1 MNQITIFCQDK
12 YEAQKLAGLIFVK
25 ESMETCITEI
35 LNVIENEIVLSVKDK
50 SAHSVIL
57 KDNNQVM
64 NFVDFMQSVIEKK
77 HKITDT
83 QIIDNV
89 LKITKGWPTLTIYP
103 FQNS

>member
-12 YEAQKLAGLIFVK
+12 YESQKLAGLIFVK
-25 ESMETCITEI
+25 ESMETYITEI

-57 KDNNQVM
+57 KDDNQVV
-64 NFVDFMQSVIEKK
+64 NFVDFMQSVVEKK

-89 LKITKGWPTLTIYP
+89 VKITKV
-103 FQNS
+103 

>member
-35 LNVIENEIVLSVKDK
+35 LNVVENEVVLSLKDK

-57 KDNNQVM
+57 NDNNQVM

-89 LKITKGWPTLTIYP
+89 LKITKG
-103 FQNS
+103 

>member
-25 ESMETCITEI
+25 ESMETYITEI

-57 KDNNQVM
+57 KDDNQVI
-64 NFVDFMQSVIEKK
+64 NFVDFIQSVVEKK

-89 LKITKGWPTLTIYP
+89 VKITKV
-103 FQNS
+103 

>member
-1 MNQITIFCQDK
+1 MNQITVFCQDK

-25 ESMETCITEI
+25 ESMETYITEI

-64 NFVDFMQSVIEKK
+64 NFVDYMQSVVEKK

-89 LKITKGWPTLTIYP
+89 VKITKG
-103 FQNS
+103 

>member
-1 MNQITIFCQDK
+1 LNQITIFCQDK
-12 YEAQKLAGLIFVK
+12 YESQKLAGLIFVK

-57 KDNNQVM
+57 NDNNQVV
-64 NFVDFMQSVIEKK
+64 NFVDFIQSVIEKK

-89 LKITKGWPTLTIYP
+89 VKITKG
-103 FQNS
+103 

>member
-35 LNVIENEIVLSVKDK
+35 LNVVENEIVLSVKDK

-57 KDNNQVM
+57 NDNNQVV
-64 NFVDFMQSVIEKK
+64 NFVDFIQSVVEKK

-89 LKITKGWPTLTIYP
+89 VKITKG
-103 FQNS
+103 

>member
-57 KDNNQVM
+57 KDDNQVV
-64 NFVDFMQSVIEKK
+64 NFVDFIQSVVEKK
-77 HKITDT
+77 HKLTDT

-89 LKITKGWPTLTIYP
+89 VKITKE
-103 FQNS
+103 

>member
-12 YEAQKLAGLIFVK
+12 YESQKLAGLIFVK

-57 KDNNQVM
+57 KDDNQVV
-64 NFVDFMQSVIEKK
+64 NFVDFIQSIVEKK

-89 LKITKGWPTLTIYP
+89 VKITKG
-103 FQNS
+103 

>member
-12 YEAQKLAGLIFVK
+12 YESQKLAGLIFVK

-57 KDNNQVM
+57 KNDNQVV
-64 NFVDFMQSVIEKK
+64 NFVDFIQSVVEKK
-77 HKITDT
+77 HKITDI

-89 LKITKGWPTLTIYP
+89 VKITKG
-103 FQNS
+103 

>member
-1 MNQITIFCQDK
+1 MSKSLNQITIFCQDK
-12 YEAQKLAGLIFVK
+12 YESQKLAGLIFVK

-57 KDNNQVM
+57 KDNNQVV
-64 NFVDFMQSVIEKK
+64 NFVDFIQSVVEKK
-77 HKITDT
+77 HEITDT

-89 LKITKGWPTLTIYP
+89 VKITKE
-103 FQNS
+103 

>member
-57 KDNNQVM
+57 KDDNQVV
-64 NFVDFMQSVIEKK
+64 NFVDFIQSVVEKK

-89 LKITKGWPTLTIYP
+89 VKITKD
-103 FQNS
+103 

>member
-25 ESMETCITEI
+25 ESMETYITEI

-57 KDNNQVM
+57 KDDNQVV
-64 NFVDFMQSVIEKK
+64 NFVDFIQSVVEKK

-89 LKITKGWPTLTIYP
+89 VKITKG
-103 FQNS
+103 

>member
-12 YEAQKLAGLIFVK
+12 YESQKLAGLIFVK

-50 SAHSVIL
+50 SAHSIIL
-57 KDNNQVM
+57 KDGNQVV
-64 NFVDFMQSVIEKK
+64 NFVDFIQSVVEKK
-77 HKITDT
+77 HRITDI

-89 LKITKGWPTLTIYP
+89 VKITKE
-103 FQNS
+103 